1 MLSTLFNR
9 GCLAGVRLKRCT
21 LLADVK
27 VKSHAWIES
36 AIIGWKS
43 TVGAWARIENVTVL
57 GEDVTVADEIYMNG
71 ALVLPHKSI
80 SASVPNPGII
90 M

>member
-1 MLSTLFNR
+1 MIGENAVV
-9 GCLAGVRLKRCT
+9 GDGVRLKRCT
-21 LLADVK
+21 LLEGVVVK
-27 VKSHAWIES
+27 QHAWVDS

-57 GEDVTVADEIYMNG
+57 GEDVAVADEIYMNG

-80 SASVPNPGII
+80 GASVPNPGVI